1 VAGAGGSSRAGAAT
15 GATGALRLVVRDLPL
30 GVSGRVVVSGP
41 RGFRRILARSTVLHV
56 ASGRYRVSAVR
67 VRGASF
73 SLFPSVSKNLLAV
86 GAGKRA
92 ISTVSCLTRAPDAT
106 KVAAPGDVRS
116 IVVAPG
122 GARVTVGS
130 DSKLGRV
137 VVGDVVV
144 VGPAEGAE
152 GGYAGK
158 VTGVTKLANGAVL
171 STRAATLT
179 EVIPSG
185 ALSLQATLQPSG
197 VWKVNS
203 LGNQGVRRNSTEPNV
218 SMEIQ

>member
-1 VAGAGGSSRAGAAT
+1 M
-15 GATGALRLVVRDLPL
+15 
-30 GVSGRVVVSGP
+30 
-41 RGFRRILARSTVLHV
+41 
-56 ASGRYRVSAVR
+56 
-67 VRGASF
+67 
-73 SLFPSVSKNLLAV
+73 
-86 GAGKRA
+86 
-92 ISTVSCLTRAPDAT
+92 
-106 KVAAPGDVRS
+106 
-116 IVVAPG
+116 
-122 GARVTVGS
+122 TVGS